1 MFIHLG
7 QINIC
12 SPMVN
17 QKRFTV
23 VKVEFIHLGQI
34 NICSPRANKHLL
46 TGSENA
52 EKAIDCTKKGF
63 KGQKTFQ

>member
-17 QKRFTV
+17 LKRFTV

-46 TGSENA
+46 T
-52 EKAIDCTKKGF
+52 DD
-63 KGQKTFQ
+63 